1 MDCAASIFQGR
12 ACLCALKKGKK
23 RKENMKSA
31 FKIQLGSNT
40 EQLVPVVNKFFF
52 FFTHQADQVF
62 KLGLERDCNCGTFSL
77 NSNH

>member
-52 FFTHQADQVF
+52 FLPIKQT
-62 KLGLERDCNCGTFSL
+62 KYL
-77 NSNH
+77 NLVWRETAIVGHSV